1 MRKFNLLLCVL
12 IILPL
17 AVNCQLKIR
26 RLNKRI
32 ERWESLN
39 KKGTVEQKAKF
50 ARESLVLF
58 LNTVDVQRGRETL
71 VSEAERM
78 RYHQSMSRM
87 QVFLIDYH
95 ASRALEFLEQD
106 KDWAKAA
113 AEWAKA
119 DSLTR
124 GRIPGAP
131 TIYLMVLLQKGYD
144 YYLKELSVDGFR
156 YQMMERQFPG
166 LMRAFRKMSEYQF
179 RLAKHLES
187 LGEQDEAIEHFLL
200 VSRRDPQ
207 NFGEANRRVK
217 HHTGK
222 VIREIYDERY
232 RYNLALEGYNGLRRE
247 MYSMVEQQMEGAR
260 QSFGDSAD
268 LYLPEI
274 VAMMAK
280 QYNETPERVMDVYLI
295 TKNELQGTL
304 NQYLSLWRHQ
314 ILKGQDPIKPVYI
327 E

>member
-1 MRKFNLLLCVL
+1 MKKFNLLLCVL

-17 AVNCQLKIR
+17 AANCQLKIR

-39 KKGTVEQKAKF
+39 QKGTVEQKAKF

-71 VSEAERM
+71 VTEAQRL
-78 RYHQSMSRM
+78 RYHHSMSRM

-95 ASRALEFLEQD
+95 ASRTLEFLEQD
-106 KDWAKAA
+106 KDWEKAA
-113 AEWAKA
+113 TEWAKA

-124 GRIPGAP
+124 GRIPGSP
-131 TIYLMVLLQKGYD
+131 TIYLMVLLQKSYD
-144 YYLKELSVDGFR
+144 QCLKEFSVEGFR
-156 YQMMERQFPG
+156 YERMERQFPG

-179 RLAKHLES
+179 RVAKNLES
-187 LGEQDEAIEHFLL
+187 LGQRDEAIEHYLL

-217 HHTGK
+217 HFTGK
-222 VIREIYDERY
+222 VIREIYDERT
-232 RYNLALEGYNGLRRE
+232 RHDLALKGYNSLRRE
-247 MYSMVEQQMEGAR
+247 MYSMVEQNMEGAR

-274 VAMMAK
+274 IAMMAK

-295 TKNELQGTL
+295 TKNELDGTL
-304 NQYLSLWRHQ
+304 NLYLSLWRHQ
-314 ILKGQDPIKPVYI
+314 ILKGQDPVKPVYF

>member
-12 IILPL
+12 IILLL
-17 AVNCQLKIR
+17 AASCQLKIR

-32 ERWESLN
+32 ERWESL
-39 KKGTVEQKAKF
+39 KQKGTIEQKVKF
-50 ARESLVLF
+50 ARESLILF

-71 VSEAERM
+71 VTEAERL
-78 RYHQSMSRM
+78 RYHHLMSRM
-87 QVFLIDYH
+87 QVFMIDYH
-95 ASRALEFLEQD
+95 ASRALEFLEED
-106 KDWAKAA
+106 KDWKKAA

-124 GRIPGAP
+124 GRIPGTR
-131 TIYLMVLLQKGYD
+131 TIYLMVLLQSGYEE
-144 YYLKELSVDGFR
+144 YLKQISWEGFR
-156 YQMMERQFPG
+156 YERMERQFPG

-187 LGEQDEAIEHFLL
+187 LGEQDEAIKHYLL
-200 VSRRDPQ
+200 VFRRDPQ
-207 NFGEANRRVK
+207 NFGEACRRLK
-217 HHTGK
+217 HLTGK
-222 VIREIYDERY
+222 VIREIYDEHY
-232 RYNLALEGYNGLRRE
+232 RHNLALKGYNSLRME
-247 MYSMVEQQMEGAR
+247 LYGMMEQQMQGAR

-274 VAMMAK
+274 IAMMAE

-295 TKNELQGTL
+295 TKNEMEGTL

-314 ILKGQDPIKPVYI
+314 ILKGQDPVKPVYF

>member
-12 IILPL
+12 IILSL
-17 AVNCQLKIR
+17 AASCQLKIR

-32 ERWESLN
+32 ERWESLE
-39 KKGTVEQKAKF
+39 KKGTIEQKVKF
-50 ARESLVLF
+50 ARESLILF

-71 VSEAERM
+71 VTEAERLH
-78 RYHQSMSRM
+78 YHHLMSRM
-87 QVFLIDYH
+87 QVFMIDYH
-95 ASRALEFLEQD
+95 ASRALEFLEED
-106 KDWAKAA
+106 KDWKKAA

-124 GRIPGAP
+124 GRIPGAR
-131 TIYLMVLLQKGYD
+131 TIYLMVLLQSGYEE
-144 YYLKELSVDGFR
+144 YLMQISWEGFR
-156 YQMMERQFPG
+156 YERMERQFPG

-187 LGEQDEAIEHFLL
+187 LGEQDEAIEHYPL
-200 VSRRDPQ
+200 VFRRDPQ
-207 NFGEANRRVK
+207 NFGEANRRLK
-217 HHTGK
+217 HLTGK
-222 VIREIYDERY
+222 VIREIYVEHY
-232 RYNLALEGYNGLRRE
+232 MHNLALKGYNSLRME
-247 MYSMVEQQMEGAR
+247 LYGMVEQQMQGAR

-274 VAMMAK
+274 IAMMAE
-280 QYNETPERVMDVYLI
+280 QYNETPERVMDVYFI
-295 TKNELQGTL
+295 TKNEMEGTL

-314 ILKGQDPIKPVYI
+314 ILKGQDPVKPVYF